1 MAITDLKLK
10 NIYRNSDD
18 KILEDL
24 VIPLLKQSKNYY
36 RGVGFFNSNW
46 IKLVTKG
53 IESIIQRDGKIF
65 LITSPKLSEEDWNA
79 IKIGNKAK
87 VDSVL
92 YESIKKTI
100 DNEFDIKTKYE

>member
-1 MAITDLKLK
+1 MSMEELLSRRIKMSLINLKLK

-24 VIPLLKQSKNYY
+24 VIPLLNESKVYY
-36 RGVGFFNSNW
+36 RGVGFFTSNW

-53 IESIIQRDGKIF
+53 IESIIKRNGKIY

-79 IKIGNKAK
+79 IKVGNKA
-87 VDSVL
+87 
-92 YESIKKTI
+92 
-100 DNEFDIKTKYE
+100 